1 MKEDLHFN
9 ICGAKTSFLRNEDLR
24 RTSQLRSDAISPELA
39 YVSQHWASLLHSS
52 SYNETLL
59 ADVEYF
65 ISNQFLY
72 WLEVLSFLGHVH
84 IASPS
89 LERAAKWIRVGIQF
103 MISMVYD

>member
-1 MKEDLHFN
+1 MKEELHFN

-24 RTSQLRSDAISPELA
+24 KTSQLRSDAISPELA
-39 YVSQHWASLLHSS
+39 YASQHWANLLHSS

-59 ADVEYF
+59 ANVESF

-72 WLEVLSFLGHVH
+72 WLEVLSFLGCVP
-84 IASPS
+84 IASLS
-89 LERAAKWIRVGIQF
+89 LRRAAKWIGVGIQF